1 MDSRNIAARLEADH
15 PNPSVHLDSPYV
27 DRLIQNL
34 RLALIPLQPVYGY
47 LVATRILNDESI
59 PFFIAARSRDV
70 GMPLEQFH
78 KEGAGTAWEK
88 AEKGFSNISE
98 LLRENEGPFFM
109 GQTVSYADF
118 ICAGVL
124 LFLKGLGEDV
134 SDELVR
140 VSGDEGHAYKTLL
153 EAVEPWSK
161 RDSY

>member
-15 PNPSVHLDSPYV
+15 PTPSVHLDSPYI

-34 RLALIPLQPVYGY
+34 RLALNPLRPVYGY
-47 LVATRILNDESI
+47 LVATRVLSEESI

-78 KEGAGTAWEK
+78 REGAGTAWEGAK
-88 AEKGFSNISE
+88 NGFSNITA
-98 LLRENEGPFFM
+98 LLEENEGPYFM

-124 LFLKGLGEDV
+124 LFLKGLGDDV
-134 SDELVR
+134 YTELLKA
-140 VSGDEGHAYKTLL
+140 SGDDGRAYTRLL